1 MVLGVFIY
9 APQEVAMATK
19 LYIGN
24 LSFDT
29 TQTDLEELFAQVG
42 TVESANI
49 ITDRFSGQSRGFGF
63 VEMASN
69 KEAQAAI
76 QRFDGHDLK
85 GRTLKVNEARPREER
100 SGGGGSRGGGGGYQR
115 GGGDR
120 RW

>member
-1 MVLGVFIY
+1 
-9 APQEVAMATK
+9 MATK

-24 LSFDT
+24 LSFNA
-29 TQTDLEELFAQVG
+29 TQGDLEELFAQAG

-63 VEMASN
+63 VEMASDE
-69 KEAQAAI
+69 EAQAAI

-85 GRTLKVNEARPREER
+85 GRSLKVNEARPREDRSGGGRPR
-100 SGGGGSRGGGGGYQR
+100 SGGGGYNRGGGE
-115 GGGDR
+115 R

>member
-1 MVLGVFIY
+1 
-9 APQEVAMATK
+9 MATK

-24 LSFDT
+24 LSFNA
-29 TQTDLEELFAQVG
+29 TQSDLEELFAQVG

-63 VEMASN
+63 VEMASDE
-69 KEAQAAI
+69 EAQAAI

-85 GRTLKVNEARPREER
+85 GRSLKVNEARPRGDRPSGGRPR
-100 SGGGGSRGGGGGYQR
+100 SGGGGGYNRGGGE
-115 GGGDR
+115 R